1 MINHI
6 KINNFKSFSSESINF
21 GKITLLTGLN
31 SSGKSTVITSL
42 LLPMQMDDNVLNM
55 NSDYFQ
61 LGTFG
66 DILHQWANTD
76 ELKIEYSTSEG
87 DSFLLFKYNSVLENE
102 SQITCDASS
111 NLNLITY
118 PNIVYISAQRIVPTL
133 YYERSNITSK
143 NNTSDIHGSN
153 SISLLAAKKNNQ
165 IENKLMLHNEADK
178 YTSGKLSLISNINAW
193 MNKISPGVT
202 LNAETLFR
210 AGISTLEFGYK
221 NESIMRPVSCVNVGF
236 GLTHVLPIILNGLLT
251 KPGDIFIVENPEA
264 HLHPAG
270 QTHMGLFLS
279 KLASSGV
286 QVIIE
291 THSDHIFNGIRLSI
305 KDKILSHDDAKFIFF
320 DKRSEGEGS
329 TLNIQSKMHEV
340 LVSDSGKL
348 ISAPVGFFDEWEES
362 LYKLL

>member
-153 SISLLAAKKNNQ
+153 SISLLAAKK
-165 IENKLMLHNEADK
+165 
-178 YTSGKLSLISNINAW
+178 
-193 MNKISPGVT
+193 
-202 LNAETLFR
+202 
-210 AGISTLEFGYK
+210 
-221 NESIMRPVSCVNVGF
+221 
-236 GLTHVLPIILNGLLT
+236 II
-251 KPGDIFIVENPEA
+251 K
-264 HLHPAG
+264 
-270 QTHMGLFLS
+270 
-279 KLASSGV
+279 
-286 QVIIE
+286 
-291 THSDHIFNGIRLSI
+291 
-305 KDKILSHDDAKFIFF
+305 
-320 DKRSEGEGS
+320 
-329 TLNIQSKMHEV
+329 
-340 LVSDSGKL
+340 
-348 ISAPVGFFDEWEES
+348 
-362 LYKLL
+362 